1 MILPPP
7 PYYSLNDASNSTVST
22 RPSPTRAAVYRPAFN
37 GKLTDLTTLSTEET
51 LETPTRPPSPH
62 TLPTICEADAEVEEM
77 DDEENSPAVTDWA
90 PAPSRYTKF
99 PDDFLSDA
107 HLEAYY
113 NLPQSSISNG
123 TPTRAQEVLVWRA
136 LCPAR
141 RSGRNRSRLSPG
153 PSPLS
158 QAQSASPTMSTWQRD
173 RINQLQSIDKK
184 TVAKGN
190 DEDGAETDTEDV
202 CIENEDKE
210 LDKLVEIIMGE
221 RVGSGGNKR
230 RRLDIGS

>member
-1 MILPPP
+1 
-7 PYYSLNDASNSTVST
+7 
-22 RPSPTRAAVYRPAFN
+22 
-37 GKLTDLTTLSTEET
+37 
-51 LETPTRPPSPH
+51 
-62 TLPTICEADAEVEEM
+62 
-77 DDEENSPAVTDWA
+77 
-90 PAPSRYTKF
+90 
-99 PDDFLSDA
+99 
-107 HLEAYY
+107 
-113 NLPQSSISNG
+113 
-123 TPTRAQEVLVWRA
+123 
-136 LCPAR
+136 
-141 RSGRNRSRLSPG
+141 
-153 PSPLS
+153 
-158 QAQSASPTMSTWQRD
+158 MSTWQRD